1 MKNFLK
7 LYFLIF
13 ALTLTTADAAPA
25 ELDAALAVK
34 DHDRLL
40 DLYRANDLAE
50 PDVERIATF
59 FGGEKEKYRKKLSR
73 VIREKSTPSVEA
85 GKHVHAEILRL
96 IKANLVEDDIDYT
109 VTLLE
114 AAAISKNQDL
124 IYVIAP
130 FLVHPQSRL
139 RAEANKVVAL
149 KRDER
154 IYPLIGQLLA
164 GDNAIDKVY
173 AMETLLALKD
183 ERAVPLLL
191 LQLSNT
197 NKNVRY
203 FALKTL
209 DAIKSDKAQY
219 GIINAAQGDKDEEV
233 RLKAIE
239 ILRHF
244 RTGPVFSALQ
254 KLISDPLLIARQRAL
269 ESAIDT
275 RNKQYASS
283 ISEQLAR
290 ETEHQHKHTLLRALL
305 DLGSGGGMTGVLTL
319 LRRETD
325 SELILWSIVACSR
338 FAETRCADS
347 LATLIGTSKDTP
359 ILLECIVSLGGFR
372 QRKHLG
378 MLLTVAATDA
388 QPPLIRS
395 AALAAVQQYDTEAV
409 IMPLFEAYSKEHDQ
423 AIRVQMR
430 QLLVDLMRRKLP
442 KI

>member
-1 MKNFLK
+1 MKHPI
-7 LYFLIF
+7 LIF
-13 ALTLTTADAAPA
+13 LFLAALLPLQAAPGD
-25 ELDAALAVK
+25 LDAALTAK
-34 DHDRLL
+34 DHDRLVE
-40 DLYRANDLAE
+40 LYKANNYDEA
-50 PDVERIATF
+50 DVERLAAF
-59 FGGEKEKYRKKLSR
+59 FAGEKEKYRKKFSR

-85 GKHVHAEILRL
+85 GKHVHAELLRL
-96 IKANLVEDDIDYT
+96 IKGNLVEDDIDYT
-109 VTLLE
+109 VLLLE
-114 AAAISKNQDL
+114 AGAISKNQDL

-139 RAEANKVVAL
+139 RAEANKVVAQ

-191 LQLSNT
+191 LQLSNA

-254 KLISDPLLIARQRAL
+254 KLISDPLFVARQRAL
-269 ESAIDT
+269 ESALET
-275 RNKQYASS
+275 HNKQYANA

-290 ETEHQHKHTLLRALL
+290 ESEHGHKHALLKALL
-305 DLGSGGGMTGVLTL
+305 DLGHGGGMNGVLTL
-319 LRRETD
+319 LRREND
-325 SELILWSIVACSR
+325 PELILWSVFACNR
-338 FAETRCADS
+338 FGEARCADTLVALIS
-347 LATLIGTSKDTP
+347 ATKDTP
-359 ILLECIVSLGGFR
+359 ILIECIVALGAFR

-378 MLLTVAATDA
+378 MLLSVAQTET
-388 QPPLIRS
+388 QPAIVRS
-395 AALAAVQQYDTEAV
+395 AALAAVQQYDTEAA
-409 IMPLFEAYSKEHDQ
+409 ILPLFDAYSKENDQ

-442 KI
+442 KV

>member
-1 MKNFLK
+1 M
-7 LYFLIF
+7 LIF
-13 ALTLTTADAAPA
+13 FFFAALLPVQAAPA
-25 ELDAALAVK
+25 DFDAALAAK

-40 DLYRANDLAE
+40 ELYKANNYDE
-50 PDVERIATF
+50 TDVERLVAF
-59 FGGEKEKYRKKLSR
+59 FAGEKEKYRKKFSGA
-73 VIREKSTPSVEA
+73 IREKSTPSVEA
-85 GKHVHAEILRL
+85 GKHVHAELLRL
-96 IKANLVEDDIDYT
+96 IKGNLVEDDVDYT
-109 VTLLE
+109 VLLLE
-114 AAAISKNQDL
+114 AAALSKNQDL

-139 RAEANKVVAL
+139 RAEANKVVAQ

-191 LQLSNT
+191 LQLSNA

-219 GIINAAQGDKDEEV
+219 GIINAAQGDRDEEV

-254 KLISDPLLIARQRAL
+254 KLLSDPLYAARQKAL
-269 ESAIDT
+269 ESAIET
-275 RNKQYASS
+275 RNKQYANA
-283 ISEQLAR
+283 ISDQLAR
-290 ETEHQHKHTLLRALL
+290 ETEHPHKHALLKSLL
-305 DLGSGGGMTGVLTL
+305 DLGHGGGMNGVLTL
-319 LRRETD
+319 LKREND
-325 SELILWSIVACSR
+325 PELILWSVVACNR
-338 FAETRCADS
+338 FAETRCADALVALIS
-347 LATLIGTSKDTP
+347 ATKDTP
-359 ILLECIVSLGGFR
+359 ILIECIVALGAFK

-378 MLLTVAATDA
+378 MLLGVAQTEA
-388 QPPLIRS
+388 QPAIIRS
-395 AALAAVQQYDTEAV
+395 AALAAVQQYDTEAA
-409 IMPLFEAYSKEHDQ
+409 ILPLFDAYSKENDQ

-442 KI
+442 KV

>member
-1 MKNFLK
+1 MKYKFFICIL
-7 LYFLIF
+7 F
-13 ALTLTTADAAPA
+13 ATIAPLAAAPA
-25 ELDAALAVK
+25 DLEAALTAK
-34 DHDRLL
+34 DHDRVLE
-40 DLYRANDLAE
+40 LYKAGNYDEA
-50 PDVERIATF
+50 DVERLATF
-59 FGGEKEKYRKKLSR
+59 FAGEKEKYRKKFSR
-73 VIREKSTPSVEA
+73 AIREKSTPSVEA
-85 GKHVHAEILRL
+85 GKHVHAELLRL
-96 IKANLVEDDIDYT
+96 IKGNLVEDDVDYT
-109 VTLLE
+109 VLLLE

-124 IYVIAP
+124 IYVVAP

-139 RAEANKVVAL
+139 RAEANKVVAQ

-191 LQLSNT
+191 LQLSNV

-254 KLISDPLLIARQRAL
+254 KLISDPIYAARQKAL

-275 RNKQYASS
+275 HNKQYANA
-283 ISEQLAR
+283 ISDQLAR
-290 ETEHQHKHTLLRALL
+290 ETEHAHKHALLKSLL
-305 DLGSGGGMTGVLTL
+305 DLGSGGGMNGVLTL
-319 LRRETD
+319 LRREND
-325 SELILWSIVACSR
+325 PELLLWSVVACNR
-338 FAETRCADS
+338 FGETRCADALVALIS
-347 LATLIGTSKDTP
+347 ATKDTP
-359 ILLECIVSLGGFR
+359 ILIECIVALGSLK

-378 MLLTVAATDA
+378 MLLSVAQAEA
-388 QPPLIRS
+388 QPQIIRS

-409 IMPLFEAYSKEHDQ
+409 ILPLFDAYSKEHDQ

-430 QLLVDLMRRKLP
+430 QMLVDLMRRKLP